1 MADPGPGKLNITP
14 KADLSRTIL
23 TADGAMSMTNT
34 SKWKGKNSVSF
45 CKTKPENIQA
55 PVLKIED
62 MKNERL
68 QFIFNR

>member
-45 CKTKPENIQA
+45 CKTKPENI
-55 PVLKIED
+55 
-62 MKNERL
+62 
-68 QFIFNR
+68 